1 MAVYDASGN
10 ELTAVY
16 DAIGNELDYAYDAS
30 GNVIYSKGT
39 TPTNTIRVMS
49 FNVGCFYTEYFPCPN
64 DKGKIFYQRNR
75 TIFNNSKPDVCGMP
89 EWYKYIG
96 AIEADT
102 LMNEFWTSYVPNYEA
117 YNGTS
122 KPNNAITFASTYQ
135 ITDQSIVRYA
145 TQNGE
150 VRYYQKGYITVDG
163 KRICIANT
171 HLALNSARQ
180 NQFTEFLDMLEQ
192 EEYFIATGDFNFEI
206 NAIGDSE
213 YNLSVQEALA
223 RGFNSAQNGDG
234 IFMTWYSAKTVA
246 ESTRINALDNIITS
260 SNIDIS
266 NVHVDTTKLTD
277 GLCEAN
283 NIIIDHLPLV
293 CDCTIN

>member
-1 MAVYDASGN
+1 MIYDASGN
-10 ELTAVY
+10 ELHSAY
-16 DAIGNELDYAYDAS
+16 DANGNELDYAYDAS
-30 GNVIYSKGT
+30 GNTIFAR
-39 TPTNTIRVMS
+39 TPSLIRVMS

-64 DKGKIFYQRNR
+64 EKSETFYQRNR
-75 TIFNNSKPDVCGMP
+75 TIFNNSKPDFCGMP

-96 AIEADT
+96 TIESSV
-102 LMNEFWTSYVPNYEA
+102 LMDEFWNDYVPNYEA
-117 YNGTS
+117 YLQFQ
-122 KPNNAITFASTYQ
+122 KPNNAITFASKYQ
-135 ITDQSIVRYA
+135 INNPSIVKYA
-145 TQNGE
+145 NQSGE
-150 VRYYQKGYITVDG
+150 ERYYQKGYINVNG

-171 HLALNSARQ
+171 HLALGSIRN
-180 NQFTEFLDMLEQ
+180 NQFVEFLDMLGN
-192 EEYFIATGDFNFEI
+192 EEYFIAVGDFNFQI
-206 NAIGDSE
+206 NEIGDSE
-213 YNLSVQEALA
+213 YNLSVKLALD